1 MAAIIFRS
9 ARTIQW
15 RGIVA
20 DAALVALLL
29 GPLAAPLL
37 LGSGLLAPRAVSGIV
52 YTMGAF
58 VCPQPAQG
66 LPLYEGQIMAVC
78 MRCYATLLGLLAT
91 RLLYA
96 ADGGVSRLWLPR
108 YGVRGLPLFAA
119 LIFAYAAELAGQVA
133 GLWRFDH
140 GAVTLAGLITG
151 IGLGLMFHPVL
162 QEPRAIQD
170 GCTLAG

>member
-1 MAAIIFRS
+1 MTAISFRS
-9 ARTIQW
+9 TRPTYW
-15 RGIVA
+15 RGILT

-29 GPLAAPLL
+29 GPLAAPFL
-37 LGSGLLAPRAVSGIV
+37 LGWSLAAPRAVSGIV

-78 MRCYATLLGLLAT
+78 MRCYGTLLGLLAT

-96 ADGGVSRLWLPR
+96 ADGGISRLWLPR

-119 LIFAYAAELAGQVA
+119 LIFVYAAELAGQVA

-140 GAVTLAGLITG
+140 VAVAAAGLITG
-151 IGLGLMFHPVL
+151 VGLGLMFHPAL
-162 QEPRAIQD
+162 QEPRTIRN
-170 GCTLAG
+170 G